1 MPAPLPTIV
10 LNLRSG
16 LLLSVLLLASCSKP
30 RDDAPSAAPPLPASA
45 QVASAH
51 VVMVAAPPADSGSPV
66 VVVLEPTPLRD
77 LPVEGDSPVM
87 NQVGKMFSPE
97 VLFARI
103 GQAVEFRNDDDT
115 LHNVNVKDD
124 TTKEQ
129 LFNVAIIEESA
140 YHYSFERPGLYS
152 VHCDIHQAMFSIIV
166 VSNSPYARI
175 ADADGTA
182 RFDDV
187 LPGGYTATVYA
198 GTRKLER
205 GFSVS
210 GPRTEITVKN

>member
-1 MPAPLPTIV
+1 MPPPAP
-10 LNLRSG
+10 
-16 LLLSVLLLASCSKP
+16 A
-30 RDDAPSAAPPLPASA
+30 D
-45 QVASAH
+45 VASAH
-51 VVMVAAPPADSGSPV
+51 AVVVAAPPADSGSPV
-66 VVVLEPTPLRD
+66 FVVLEPTPLRD
-77 LPVEGDSPVM
+77 LPVEGDPPVM

-97 VLFARI
+97 VLFARV

-140 YHYSFERPGLYS
+140 YHFTFAHAGLYS

-175 ADADGTA
+175 ADADGGAT
-182 RFDDV
+182 FDDV
-187 LPGGYTATVYA
+187 LPGDYTATVYA